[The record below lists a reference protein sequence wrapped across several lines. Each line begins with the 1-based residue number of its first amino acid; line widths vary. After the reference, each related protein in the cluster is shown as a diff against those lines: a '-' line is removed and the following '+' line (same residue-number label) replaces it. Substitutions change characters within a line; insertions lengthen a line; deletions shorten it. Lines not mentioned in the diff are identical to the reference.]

1 MYDVSLVEQ
10 RQERLINPVY
20 VVTNGIDSSLPDTQ
34 FLEVLAGDTWGYMRD
49 IVDRET
55 GLPLDNII
63 MVSTSPVQ
71 INDYT
76 SITNIGLYLMCVTGA
91 DSMGLIGRD
100 DAVARIRLVIDS
112 LNKMDTWQ
120 GQFYNYYKTDDLTHS
135 GHYVSTVDL
144 GWLSAGILVVKNA
157 FPSEAGDDA
166 QKLLDQIDFNKFYD
180 TQLGHLALGY
190 DTQAEKMSPYHY
202 GLLCTEPRVASYL
215 AIAKG
220 DVPET
225 HWLRLYR
232 TLPRSWNW
240 QKQIPLGKSRRYRK
254 YGVFNGYYV
263 HNNFRYVPSWGGSM
277 FEFLMPTLVLKEQE
291 LAHAGLGANNK
302 AVVGAQ
308 IAYALEEAG
317 YPAWGISPC
326 STPSDPQGY
335 REYGV
340 AFLGSRGYDDK
351 GVIAPYASILA
362 LDIEPHKTLE
372 NLRKLSAY
380 TDIYGPYGFFD
391 SINILT
397 GQVNTK
403 YLCLDQA
410 MSFLAL
416 ANYLTGGSIREW
428 FHSDPI
434 IKEYEYLLTDE
445 RFF

>member
-1 MYDVSLVEQ
+1 M
-10 RQERLINPVY
+10 NPVY
-20 VVTNGIDSSLPDTQ
+20 VITSGIDAGLPDTQ
-34 FLEVLAGDTWGYMRD
+34 FMKTLAEDTWGYMRD

-63 MVSTSPVQ
+63 MVSTSPAQ

-76 SITNIGLYLMCVTGA
+76 SITNIGLYLMCVTAA
-91 DSMGLIGRD
+91 DSMGLIQRA
-100 DAVARIRLVIDS
+100 DALGRIRLVIDS
-112 LNKMDTWQ
+112 LSRMDTWE
-120 GQFYNYYKTDDLTHS
+120 GQFYNYYKTDDLSHS

-144 GWLSAGILVVKNA
+144 GWLAAGIVVVKNA
-157 FPSEAGDDA
+157 FPSEFGDDA
-166 QKLLDQIDFNKFYD
+166 QALLDQIDFSKFYD

-190 DTQAEKMSPYHY
+190 DAQSQKMSPYHY

-232 TLPRSWNW
+232 TLPRSWHW
-240 QKQIPLGKSRRYRK
+240 QKQIPLGKSRRYGR

-291 LAHAGLGANNK
+291 LAHSGLGANNK

-308 IAYALEEAG
+308 IAYALDEAG
-317 YPAWGISPC
+317 YPVWGISPC
-326 STPSDPQGY
+326 SIPSDPEGY

-340 AFLGSRGYDDK
+340 DFLGSKGYDDK

-362 LDIEPHKTLE
+362 LDIEPRKTVE
-372 NLRKLSAY
+372 NLRKLSEY

-391 SINILT
+391 SINVLT

-416 ANYLTGGSIREW
+416 ANYLTGGGIREW
-428 FHSDPI
+428 FHSDPS
-434 IKEYEYLLTDE
+434 IKEYEHLLSDE